1 MKPVKDS
8 QTPKNTNQYLKVPV
22 PRFPKKIN
30 LGIQEDYCN
39 LSCPKCL
46 VFGTNKDPVFD
57 IKKLVS
63 SAMPLEKVLAILD
76 EIQGQDLAISP
87 SYWVEPLVV
96 KDFKKVAIEAKKRDI
111 PVEISTNALLINES
125 MAEFLIEHMSAIS
138 VSIDATTKETL
149 VKTRATNRL
158 ERIHEAVFLLL
169 EKRSGKDSPRIVV
182 NFTVEDA
189 NRHERDEFLEYW
201 IQHVDAVRINEMY
214 THDRS
219 IDNMVVTRDR
229 TPCREI
235 YDQMNIDFNGDV
247 RMCCLDGFRVT
258 NLGNVFKDGV
268 EDVWHGEGFSTVRKN
283 HEEGKYG
290 AQPFCDSC
298 TLWASY
304 NIIDEKTEGNLLIR
318 SSDSINYYNRL
329 DRINSWKDEIKRNDL
344 EFLPG

>member
-1 MKPVKDS
+1 MRTVKHSTIPD
-8 QTPKNTNQYLKVPV
+8 QTKKYQRVPV
-22 PRFPKKIN
+22 PEFPKKIN

-46 VFGTNKDPVFD
+46 VFGTNKDPAFD
-57 IKKLVS
+57 IKKIAT
-63 SAMPLEKVLAILD
+63 SAMPMENILNILD
-76 EIQGQDLAISP
+76 EIKGHNLAISP

-96 KDFKKVAIEAKKRDI
+96 KDFKKVAMEAKKRGI
-111 PVEISTNALLINES
+111 PVEISTNALLINEG
-125 MAEFLIEHMSAIS
+125 MAEFLVEHMSAIS
-138 VSIDATTKETL
+138 VSIDATTMETL

-158 ERIHEAVFLLL
+158 ERIHNAVFLLL
-169 EKRSGKDSPRIVV
+169 DKRGSKDSPRIVV
-182 NFTVEDA
+182 NFTVEDC
-189 NRHERDEFLEYW
+189 NRHERDEFLQYW

-214 THDRS
+214 THERS
-219 IDNMVVTRDR
+219 IDNLVVTRDR

-258 NLGNVFKDGV
+258 NLGNVFEDGV
-268 EDVWHGEGFSTVRKN
+268 HKVWHGEGFSVVRKN
-283 HEEGKYG
+283 HEEGNYG
-290 AQPFCDSC
+290 AQPFCESC

-304 NIIDEKTEGNLLIR
+304 NIISEKEEGNLLIR

-329 DRINSWKDEIKRNDL
+329 DRMSSWKDDIKRNDL